1 MKVAAILLFTS
12 LVSLPAVPLVAQA
25 GPISAAKEV
34 GVMSTQMILALVA
47 ICSSGALIKL
57 FMMWRKDVEA
67 QQEKT
72 DKSHARIEALVAD
85 NSVAMTQNS
94 TSNRE
99 VKEALYTLSNV
110 ISNCEEVRKVQ
121 GKQ

>member
-1 MKVAAILLFTS
+1 MKIATFFLLTS
-12 LVSLPAVPLVAQA
+12 LASLPVVPMIAQA

-34 GVMSTQMILALVA
+34 GVMSAQMVLALVA
-47 ICSSGALIKL
+47 IASSGALLKL
-57 FMMWRKDVEA
+57 FMMWRKDVEGH
-67 QQEKT
+67 Q
-72 DKSHARIEALVAD
+72 DKADKAHARLEGLIAD

-94 TSNRE
+94 TSNKE

-121 GKQ
+121 GK